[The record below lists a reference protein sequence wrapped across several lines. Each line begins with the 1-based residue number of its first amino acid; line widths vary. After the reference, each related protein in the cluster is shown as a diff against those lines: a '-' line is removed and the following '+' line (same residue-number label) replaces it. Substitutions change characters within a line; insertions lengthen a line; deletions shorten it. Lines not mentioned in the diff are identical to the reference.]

1 MTNYPQWHDEEN
13 TFYRTMQLMF
23 GQCDAN
29 LALSLEQLFLVTS
42 DSAVEDF
49 AQRGLTWQYLNKYD
63 VAILLSRASFHVN
76 RMPIANE
83 TLFIETREEPP
94 EGIQLYRSYD
104 IFEYKDE
111 KKGELL
117 VSGRSSWLAVNPA
130 TRRIIPAKQFTLREA
145 PTRKKEFIGIPCGKI
160 TEEQY
165 LYSQDRKV
173 YFSDIDGNGHVN
185 NSRYGAFV
193 RDVLPPEYRN
203 RPFKDIR
210 INYSKE
216 AVLDDVI
223 TMNLSAD
230 ESGNKLCIIGK
241 VGDSN
246 CFECELYY

>member
-1 MTNYPQWHDEEN
+1 MMNFPQWHDEEN
-13 TFYRTMQLMF
+13 TFYRGIQLMF

-29 LALSLEQLFLVTS
+29 HAMSLEQLFLVTS

-49 AQRGLTWQYLNKYD
+49 AQRGFTWKFLSDNN
-63 VAILLSRASFHVN
+63 VAILLSRASFHIN
-76 RMPIANE
+76 RMPVANE
-83 TLFIETREEPP
+83 SLFIETREEPP
-94 EGIQLYRSYD
+94 EGIQLFRSYN
-104 IFEYKDE
+104 IYEYKDE

-117 VSGRSSWLAVNPA
+117 VSGRSSWLVVNPT

-145 PTRKKEFIGIPCGKI
+145 PTRKTEFIGIPCGKI
-160 TEEQY
+160 TAENY
-165 LYSQDRKV
+165 LLTQEKKV
-173 YFSDIDGNGHVN
+173 WFSDIDGNGHVN

-193 RDVLPPEYRN
+193 RDILPQEYRTK
-203 RPFKDIR
+203 PFKDIR

-230 ESGNKLCIIGK
+230 DSGNKLCVIGK

-246 CFECELYY
+246 CFECELYF